1 MSNQAPESAAPAK
14 IARWSLLVL
23 VAINILNFY
32 DRHIAGALVE
42 PMRREFSLSDT
53 QIGGLNTAFTILYGP
68 VGLPLGPSSSPL
80 SRKKLPTRAVLVWTA
95 STPYAPL
102 GFRLPTRVLASPRVP
117 SA

>member
-53 QIGGLNTAFTILYGP
+53 QIGGINTAFTILFGL
-68 VGLPLGPSSSPL
+68 VGLPLGHLSDHLRPQKLLHRGILVLPAPAAFPPLVFSSPL
-80 SRKKLPTRAVLVWTA
+80 L
-95 STPYAPL
+95 
-102 GFRLPTRVLASPRVP
+102 
-117 SA
+117 

>member
-53 QIGGLNTAFTILYGP
+53 QIGGINTAFTIFCRLFGF
-68 VGLPLGPSSSPL
+68 PLGYL
-80 SRKKLPTRAVLVWTA
+80 SEHLWRKKHLSPRILFLSAPTA
-95 STPYAPL
+95 SAQQD
-102 GFRLPTRVLASPRVP
+102 FR
-117 SA
+117 

>member
-53 QIGGLNTAFTILYGP
+53 QIGGINTAFSIFYCLFA
-68 VGLPLGPSSSPL
+68 LPLGHLFAHVTPKKPLTAGHFLSTPLSPL
-80 SRKKLPTRAVLVWTA
+80 PHRAFSHPTPTLTLP
-95 STPYAPL
+95 AP
-102 GFRLPTRVLASPRVP
+102 
-117 SA
+117 